1 MRYLTTGEV
10 IRISEAEVG
19 DDVLADFGLLDAA
32 VQRPQQSAF
41 GTDAYSD
48 IHHKAAALLHSIARN
63 HPFVDGNKRVGAASM
78 IVFYNLNGWT
88 LPVSDQGDLVALV
101 VDVAEGLL
109 TVDAIANTLKGW
121 AQPVEVVDDDD

>member
-41 GTDAYSD
+41 GRDAYGD
-48 IHHKAAALLHSIARN
+48 IHHKVAALLHSIVRN
-63 HPFVDGNKRVGAASM
+63 HPFVDGNKRVAAAAM
-78 IVFYNLNGWT
+78 LVCYDLNGWRV
-88 LPVSDQGDLVALV
+88 PVPDQGDLVALV
-101 VDVAEGLL
+101 VDAAEGLL
-109 TVDAIANTLKGW
+109 TVDAIAATLKGW
-121 AQPVEVVDDDD
+121 AQPVEARED